1 MANTLGEIN
10 LGTEGDM
17 GIESL
22 AFSMLPVIQAK
33 LSATVTH
40 DDIDDSG
47 EIDGTE
53 LALMFSN
60 ISEVV
65 NNIVLSFRALGLF
78 EASS

>member
-22 AFSMLPVIQAK
+22 TFSMLPVIQAK